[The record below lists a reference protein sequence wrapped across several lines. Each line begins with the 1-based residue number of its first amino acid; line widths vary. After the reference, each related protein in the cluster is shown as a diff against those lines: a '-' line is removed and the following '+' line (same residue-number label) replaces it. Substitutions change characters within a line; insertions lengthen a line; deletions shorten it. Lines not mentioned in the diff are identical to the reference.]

1 MLKPPSPTP
10 SPFPSTSPSYS
21 LAEDD
26 LIISLVPFAHH
37 PTVINA
43 TMHIVMTSYVGPPMR
58 ALHGTARETEVVLSC
73 MRLGHLGMCWEGRG
87 KVIAYGPF
95 NSTS

>member
-1 MLKPPSPTP
+1 MLKPSPPPSPTP

-37 PTVINA
+37 PTVVKA
-43 TMHIVMTSYVGPPMR
+43 TMDVVITSYVGPTMR
-58 ALHGTARETEVVLSC
+58 ALQGTARETEVMLNEV
-73 MRLGHLGMCWEGRG
+73 GHRPVACG
-87 KVIAYGPF
+87 
-95 NSTS
+95 